1 MEMNAFKEFLKILI
15 KLEIKLKEDPSIGNS
30 IRLIFHRAIDLMY
43 RDDILLKNIKIT
55 RKMIVAMAGV
65 YNVIKDD
72 IDDLTKETKKNAMLF
87 ATDSDVL
94 RAMDLLSNIFEKE
107 EKQKTGPAKMKAR
120 RVRTPKK

>member
-1 MEMNAFKEFLKILI
+1 M
-15 KLEIKLKEDPSIGNS
+15 KEDPSIGNS